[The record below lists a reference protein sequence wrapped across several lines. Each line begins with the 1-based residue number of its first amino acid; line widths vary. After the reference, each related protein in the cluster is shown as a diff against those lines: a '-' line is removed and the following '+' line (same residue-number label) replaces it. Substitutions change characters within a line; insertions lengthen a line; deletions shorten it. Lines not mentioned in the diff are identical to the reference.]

1 MKEWGLKNRKKFF
14 GIREENKFKNTLYSN
29 KINSLFVNKSPYK
42 NNIQLSHR
50 YTLSSNYLYSQTIPV
65 NTNNLYSYKTK
76 KLSHKLNI
84 QNKNKQKEIFSELRN
99 SIKINEKKK
108 SNWNIDLDFLKERTN
123 KKLEKYHSNIDNND
137 SKDTINLNSKF
148 VENEINCNDISSF
161 LSPRSINDIEALK
174 EYIVDKKSKNYN
186 INDSKKDNSKLQFYI
201 KFKSVL
207 ESIKNN

>member
-123 KKLEKYHSNIDNND
+123 KKLEKYHSDIDNND

-148 VENEINCNDISSF
+148 VENEINFNDISSF

>member
-29 KINSLFVNKSPYK
+29 KINSLFVNKYNYK

-76 KLSHKLNI
+76 KISHKF
-84 QNKNKQKEIFSELRN
+84 KEIFSELRN

-108 SNWNIDLDFLKERTN
+108 SN
-123 KKLEKYHSNIDNND
+123 
-137 SKDTINLNSKF
+137 
-148 VENEINCNDISSF
+148 
-161 LSPRSINDIEALK
+161 
-174 EYIVDKKSKNYN
+174 
-186 INDSKKDNSKLQFYI
+186 
-201 KFKSVL
+201 
-207 ESIKNN
+207 

>member
-1 MKEWGLKNRKKFF
+1 MVLD
-14 GIREENKFKNTLYSN
+14 SN

-76 KLSHKLNI
+76 KISHKF
-84 QNKNKQKEIFSELRN
+84 KEIFSELRN

-108 SNWNIDLDFLKERTN
+108 SNWNMDLNFLKERTN
-123 KKLEKYHSNIDNND
+123 KKLEKYHTDIDNND

>member
-99 SIKINEKKK
+99 SIKINQKKK

-123 KKLEKYHSNIDNND
+123 KKLEKYHSDIDNND

-148 VENEINCNDISSF
+148 VENEINFNDISSF